1 MTVSPP
7 ADSANA
13 ELIQLLGDD
22 NAEVRMLALHWLSEG
37 YATEAGIAPAVFAV
51 WDQRGVGEAFAEF
64 PMLSHFP
71 IPGERVEECCQ
82 RATAM
87 AKGKALTDIE
97 TRCAGKL
104 IEHVSKL
111 PAAVLQ
117 PHVELLQ
124 ATVAQSKV
132 YFRVDMSAVQHRV
145 GLLDSTAD
153 YLAGQLDESIERLT
167 QDPEDAVAVHHGLH
181 ALEALRR
188 QHPTY
193 MNLPGVFAQTPPDSG
208 PQAVSFQLSLQS
220 LMLLAEPGLEA
231 VLGKHLQDQRESVF
245 VSIVDALVRAGSP
258 AAADVLLAA
267 YLPAAEGN
275 RQWIARGLQRLR
287 VKGLGDRLAE
297 LRQATEDPRSWLMLL
312 VAEIK
317 QAETGN
323 CTRIADDVAR
333 VGIHS
338 YALVNA
344 LLVFNQVQEEDESTE
359 VVRMAFLHYL
369 ARIEKLLQEEVKAKQ
384 SKLHHSER
392 RSWEKAR
399 NEALKRYRKG
409 PL

>member
-13 ELIQLLGDD
+13 ELIHLLRDD
-22 NAEVRMLALHWLSEG
+22 NPEIRMVALHWLSEG
-37 YATEAGIAPAVFAV
+37 YATEVEIAPAVFAA
-51 WDQRGVGEAFAEF
+51 WDLRGVGEAFPEF

-71 IPGERVEECCQ
+71 IPAERVEECCQ

-132 YFRVDMSAVQHRV
+132 YFRVDMPAVRHRV
-145 GLLDSTAD
+145 GLLDSAAD
-153 YLAGQLDESIERLT
+153 YLAGQLDESVDRLT
-167 QDPEDAVAVHHGLH
+167 QDPEEAVAVHHGLH

-208 PQAVSFQLSLQS
+208 PQAVSFQLTLQS
-220 LMLLAEPGLEA
+220 LMQLAEPGLEA
-231 VLGKHLQDQRESVF
+231 VLEKHLQDPRESVF
-245 VSIVDALVRAGSP
+245 ASVVDALVRVGSP
-258 AAADVLLAA
+258 AAAEVLLAA

-275 RQWIARGLQRLR
+275 RQWIARGLQRVR

-297 LRQATEDPRSWLMLL
+297 LRQATEDPRLWLMLL
-312 VAEIK
+312 VAEIR
-317 QAETGN
+317 QTETVN
-323 CTRIADDVAR
+323 CTRIACDIAR
-333 VGIHS
+333 VAVHS
-338 YALVNA
+338 YALINA
-344 LLVFNQVQEEDESTE
+344 LLVFNQVHGASEATE
-359 VVRMAFLHYL
+359 MVRAAFANYL
-369 ARIEKLLQEEVKAKQ
+369 ARINTLLQEELKAKQ
-384 SKLHHSER
+384 SKLHLSER
-392 RSWEKAR
+392 HSRDKTR

-409 PL
+409 P